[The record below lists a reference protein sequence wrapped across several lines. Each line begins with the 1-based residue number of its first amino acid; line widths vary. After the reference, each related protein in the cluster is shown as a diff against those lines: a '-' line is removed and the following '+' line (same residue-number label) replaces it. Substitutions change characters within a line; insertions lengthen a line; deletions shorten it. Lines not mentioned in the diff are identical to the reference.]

1 MDTYFV
7 SFKKN
12 TATEK
17 LSVRKGKHSGLM
29 DLSNWAFYG
38 KKKSTLIENQELH
51 NFNNM

>member
-17 LSVRKGKHSGLM
+17 SSVRKGKHSGLM
-29 DLSNWAFYG
+29 DLLNWVFYD
-38 KKKSTLIENQELH
+38 KKNSTLIENQELH
-51 NFNNM
+51 NFNNI